1 MIKNNLHVLIL
12 AKILAKYRILNLPVS
27 MGVVLTIITTMSS
40 ADAQILF
47 NAAGDAAGNVVGGT
61 GGGGT
66 GGWYASSWWNG
77 TANQSWDGSTAVFGG
92 AAGTATLEGEVD
104 SGGNLIFLNNGHVIN
119 LNGHVL
125 NFESPNA
132 IQVNSGVTATIVGS
146 GSTSRGLSQFNGGG
160 NLVLGDGSALS
171 GSQFGFS
178 VFDKG
183 GTVTVNNNISGSSAF
198 NNYIQFNASNNHL
211 PITLAGNGY
220 VGSGGADLVADGG
233 ANMIISPGLAAGQ
246 IGGLKFDGTL
256 TLNANGGNV
265 LFNADIG
272 GTAPGMYDTLI
283 TSGSLGTANGQTL
296 INISLVNGYNPMVG
310 DYFDLLQ
317 SSSISGTDAI
327 VLGNMPAGVTFG
339 ESVVGGD
346 LRLTVTTV
354 PEPSS
359 AALLVFALVPLLA
372 GRVRRQIPQ
381 NRK

>member
-1 MIKNNLHVLIL
+1 MIINNLPIIFRPKHQVVTLS
-12 AKILAKYRILNLPVS
+12 VS
-27 MGVVLTIITTMSS
+27 LGFFLLFLTTECSTQG
-40 ADAQILF
+40 QILF
-47 NAAGDAAGNVVGGT
+47 NAAGDAAGSVVGGT

-66 GGWYASSWWNG
+66 GGWYGSSWWNG
-77 TANQSWDGSTAVFGG
+77 AANQSWDGSGAVFGG

-119 LNGHVL
+119 LNGNIL
-125 NFESPNA
+125 NFESANA
-132 IQVNSGVTATIVGS
+132 IQVNSGVTATIIGS

-183 GTVTVNNNISGSSAF
+183 GTVTINNNASGSAAF

-220 VGSGGADLVADGG
+220 VATGGADLVADGG
-233 ANMIISPGLAAGQ
+233 ANMIINPGLAAGQ
-246 IGGLKFDGTL
+246 IGSLKFDGAL

-272 GTAPGMYDTLI
+272 GTAPGAYDTLI

-296 INISLVNGYNPMVG
+296 INISLVNGYNPTVG
-310 DYFDLLQ
+310 DYFDLIQ

-327 VLGNMPAGVTFG
+327 VLGNTPAGVTFG

-346 LRLTVTTV
+346 LRLTVTAV
-354 PEPSS
+354 PERSS
-359 AALLVFALVPLLA
+359 VALLGLALVPLLA
-372 GRVRRQIPQ
+372 GRVRRQIP
-381 NRK
+381 

>member
-1 MIKNNLHVLIL
+1 MMKNNLHGICRVKHPIVNMPVSLGIIL
-12 AKILAKYRILNLPVS
+12 AIL
-27 MGVVLTIITTMSS
+27 TTVCSTE
-40 ADAQILF
+40 AQILF

-66 GGWYASSWWNG
+66 GGWYGSSWWNG
-77 TANQSWDGSTAVFGG
+77 TANQSWDGSGAVFGG

-104 SGGNLIFLNNGHVIN
+104 SGGNLIFQNNGHVIN
-119 LNGHVL
+119 LNGNVL

-183 GTVTVNNNISGSSAF
+183 GTVTINNNASGSAAF
-198 NNYIQFNASNNHL
+198 NSYIQFNANTHNL
-211 PITLAGNGY
+211 PITLAGNGH
-220 VGSGGADLVADGG
+220 VGNGGADLIANGA
-233 ANMIISPGLAAGQ
+233 ANMIISPGLVAGQ
-246 IGGLKFDGTL
+246 IGSLKFDGTL

-272 GTAPGMYDTLI
+272 GTAPGTYDTLI
-283 TSGSLGTANGQTL
+283 TSGSLGTANGHTL
-296 INISLVNGYNPMVG
+296 INISLVNGYNPIVG

-317 SSSISGTDAI
+317 SSSISGTDSI
-327 VLGNMPAGVTFG
+327 LLGNTPDGLDFS

-346 LRLTVTTV
+346 LRLTVTAV

-359 AALLVFALVPLLA
+359 VALLGLALVPFLA
-372 GRVRRQIPQ
+372 GRIRRQIPQ
-381 NRK
+381 NGK

>member
-1 MIKNNLHVLIL
+1 MTINNLPIIFRPKHQVVTLSVSLGFFLLFL
-12 AKILAKYRILNLPVS
+12 ATECS
-27 MGVVLTIITTMSS
+27 TQG
-40 ADAQILF
+40 QILF

-66 GGWYASSWWNG
+66 GGWYGSSWWNG
-77 TANQSWDGSTAVFGG
+77 TANQGWDGSTAVFGG
-92 AAGTATLEGEVD
+92 AAGTATLDGGVD
-104 SGGNLIFLNNGHVIN
+104 ATGQLIFLNNGHTID
-119 LNGHVL
+119 LNGNYL
-125 NFESPNA
+125 NFTSVANS
-132 IQVNSGVTATIVGS
+132 IQVDPGVTATIVGS
-146 GSTSRGLSQFNGGG
+146 GSTSRNLSGFNGGG

-183 GTVTVNNNISGSSAF
+183 GTVTVNNSASGSSAF
-198 NNYIQFNASNNHL
+198 NSYIQFNASTHQL

-220 VGSGGADLVADGG
+220 VGSGGADLIANVG
-233 ANMIISPGLAAGQ
+233 ANMVINPGLAAGQ
-246 IGGLKFDGTL
+246 IGSLKFDGTL

-265 LFNADIG
+265 IFNADIG
-272 GTAPGMYDTLI
+272 GTAPGAYDTLI

-296 INISLVNGYNPMVG
+296 INISLVNGYNPTVG

-327 VLGNMPAGVTFG
+327 VLGNTPAGVTFG

-346 LRLTVTTV
+346 LRLTVTAV

-359 AALLVFALVPLLA
+359 VALLSLALVSLLA

-381 NRK
+381 NGK